1 MTPRHRLRLRWL
13 GGAICAVVL
22 TLGRA
27 APAAA
32 QQGFDSGAIVFASVT
47 AKEVPEQGRGLYW
60 VVAPDLRT
68 ARVQVPDS
76 ALAAAVRQWLD
87 ANATAPH
94 PWVLSPNTAFS
105 LPESIAHDIGEYEF
119 RRATA
124 TFNHRPDRESSE
136 TNVEYRFTYRRRQ
149 AAPAIASIDIHIQ
162 TEGAVAAAAAA
173 KTWFL
178 DEPAPG
184 VKAWGHAAASEILIP
199 ADMVSVTE
207 ALRAAAASAWGAA
220 ATSGVALGSP
230 PTEAIFQK
238 AQNAI
243 ETRFTPGSPGLRTA
257 MGIPQPV
264 ARFQETSPLGSGR
277 WQLTIRG
284 VRVIRN
290 VTFEVPVVPI
300 DDQNGSQQAIA
311 GRRARAEQRKRDIE
325 SAVTSRVRPHFDA
338 IRNSVPTDERLHST
352 LAALNADPAL
362 LPDSAM
368 WFENADLHFASTDRR
383 EMFGFTATVGGGWS
397 AEDGLYGTGT
407 FAGDNLLRR
416 SGANRTETENVTFS
430 GLAEV
435 QRVTAAWQIV
445 TANPAIPTAR
455 ALTRTFSVDASAA
468 WDRDQ
473 LFGNPPA
480 TTLSL
485 ASRRLTATY
494 SLDLRSPL
502 QRDDGSKRGA
512 VFGSTTSIGPALVWG
527 NVEPTEAVPTQ
538 RSPASTGRYI
548 GATLSQSVTV
558 LASPAGPEHGGVSLA
573 RATVTVR
580 GLYAP
585 SWLDFGFHRFEA
597 AVEGETRFGAS
608 SSLDYLVRY
617 RTGVVMAGGS
627 VPLFEFPRLGGFDQV
642 RGIEQGEQIGR
653 RLGYAQLTAGPT
665 LEHLLTWFGRART
678 RASGHA
684 FSPAH
689 IYLTGFVD
697 RGVASPD
704 ASIGELLWPHGA
716 TGYGAAVELQNL
728 PLGGRRGRLSVGYG
742 RSTDSLRHPRGIL
755 VTMLAMDLY

>member
-1 MTPRHRLRLRWL
+1 MTRLLRLRWL
-13 GGAICAVVL
+13 GGAICAVLL
-22 TLGRA
+22 TLAGA
-27 APAAA
+27 GPAAA

-47 AKEVPEQGRGLYW
+47 AKQVPEQGRGLYW

-68 ARVQVPDS
+68 ARVQVPDT

-87 ANATAPH
+87 ANATPPH

-105 LPESIAHDIGEYEF
+105 LPESMAHDIGEYEF
-119 RRATA
+119 RRVMA

-136 TNVEYRFTYRRRQ
+136 TNVEYRVSYRRRP
-149 AAPAIASIDIHIQ
+149 AAPAIASIDIHIW
-162 TEGAVAAAAAA
+162 TESAVAAAAASN
-173 KTWFL
+173 TLFL
-178 DEPAPG
+178 DGPAPG
-184 VKAWGHAAASEILIP
+184 VKAWAHATASEISTS

-207 ALRAAAASAWGAA
+207 ALRAAAADAWGAA
-220 ATSGVALGSP
+220 AASGVALGSP
-230 PTEAIFQK
+230 PTEAIFLT

-243 ETRFTPGSPGLRTA
+243 ESRFRPASPGLRTA
-257 MGIPQPV
+257 TGLPQPD
-264 ARFQETSPLGSGR
+264 ARFQQTSPLGSGR
-277 WQLTIRG
+277 WLLTIRG

-290 VTFEVPVVPI
+290 VMLDVPLVAV
-300 DDQNGSQQAIA
+300 DDRSGSQEAIA

-325 SAVTSRVRPHFDA
+325 SAVTARMRSHFDA
-338 IRNSVPTDERLHST
+338 IRNSVPTNERLHST
-352 LAALNADPAL
+352 LAELNADPAL

-383 EMFGFTATVGGGWS
+383 ETFGFTSTVGGGWS
-397 AEDGLYGTGT
+397 PEDGLYGTGT
-407 FAGDNLLRR
+407 FAGDNLLRQSR
-416 SGANRTETENVTFS
+416 ANRTETETVTFS

-445 TANPAIPTAR
+445 TANPATPTAR

-494 SLDLRSPL
+494 SLDVHSPR

-512 VFGSTTSIGPALVWG
+512 VFGSTTSIGPSLVWG
-527 NVEPTEAVPTQ
+527 NVEPTDGVLTQ
-538 RSPASTGRYI
+538 SSPASTGHYI
-548 GATLSQSVTV
+548 GVTLSQSVTV
-558 LASPAGPEHGGVSLA
+558 LALPAGPEHGGVGLA

-585 SWLDFGFHRFEA
+585 SWLDFGFHRLEA

-617 RTGVVMAGGS
+617 RTGVVVAGGS
-627 VPLFEFPRLGGFDQV
+627 VPLFELPRLGGFDQV

-665 LEHLLTWFGRART
+665 LEHLLTWFGRARPP
-678 RASGHA
+678 ASSNA

-697 RGVASPD
+697 RGLASPD
-704 ASIGELLWPHGA
+704 ASIGNLLWPHGA
-716 TGYGAAVELQNL
+716 IGYGAAVELQNL

-742 RSTDSLRHPRGIL
+742 RSPDSLRHTRGIL
-755 VTMLAMDLY
+755 VTMLAMDLN